1 MIRFSSLAPSS
12 VTSAPPPSL
21 SFQSKLRAPLSR
33 AESEAPLHVPNK
45 PSEFQRQGSL
55 RFGSKRAS
63 ISHPPSAVSSN
74 ANPNRF
80 AGLARAKAKGR
91 ENVEP

>member
-1 MIRFSSLAPSS
+1 MVPSS

-33 AESEAPLHVPNK
+33 AESEASHHVPNK
-45 PSEFQRQGSL
+45 TAELQRQGSL
-55 RFGSKRAS
+55 RFGSKRVS
-63 ISHPPSAVSSN
+63 ISHPPSAAPSNNSSSSN
-74 ANPNRF
+74 RITALP
-80 AGLARAKAKGR
+80 RAKPKGR